1 MQFCWPPCRQCRIRS
16 TFTAEGKSSAS
27 MFCHFSSSFA
37 IVLLQLGRRKE
48 HRLFELN
55 LRAER
60 LTVDGSR
67 FRAESVSPR
76 PLMPQPPETIS
87 LILSRGF
94 SRPQDLR
101 HSREATMK
109 RCAQC
114 HGKLGL
120 GVRSR
125 NLWSGRWLRYT
136 RFCSAHCERIYEQER
151 NEAAKHRWH
160 AFLARGNSQS

>member
-1 MQFCWPPCRQCRIRS
+1 MNGIRAARGGPPTRNRVGGSDHVLWRKARTVQYAPIRMRASRRASSLTNLQGAGGWSRPNIGWSEHRKTECSFADRPCRQCRIRS

-60 LTVDGSR
+60 LTVNGSR

-76 PLMPQPPETIS
+76 PL
-87 LILSRGF
+87 
-94 SRPQDLR
+94 
-101 HSREATMK
+101 
-109 RCAQC
+109 
-114 HGKLGL
+114 
-120 GVRSR
+120 
-125 NLWSGRWLRYT
+125 
-136 RFCSAHCERIYEQER
+136 
-151 NEAAKHRWH
+151 
-160 AFLARGNSQS
+160 